1 VATLCL
7 LYVYG
12 KQLSTATACRSG
24 NRAPVDR
31 PAVRTH
37 PACIRTLEQ
46 RGSRHAIRPEQAH
59 MTLAADRVPF
69 LTKIAYGV
77 GAMAYGIK
85 DNGFSVFLLLYYNQV
100 VGLPAGL
107 VGSVIAVALIFDAM
121 IDPLIGVLSD
131 RTHTRWG
138 RRHPWLYAS
147 AIPIALT
154 WMLLWFPP
162 QGSTAT
168 VLGWLLVTA
177 VLARAAIATNEVPS
191 LAMAPELTLDY
202 HERTAVL
209 RYRYLFGWIAGL
221 AMLMLAYGVFLAPPI
236 GAMSGPKAAHGFQI
250 YGVFGAGVMAV
261 AVLVSAIGTHRRT
274 AKPPLKR
281 IEPQPVGTIVRE
293 MRATLSNRSFIIL
306 MIAGIFGYTTHGLG
320 FAISQYNL
328 NYVWQF
334 SSRQLLVYALAL
346 LIGMIVIFFIV
357 TPVARALGK
366 VRAAAMLT
374 LVSAL
379 FVCSTYTLRLLGLF
393 PEIGSPVLFPLFLL
407 LNTTGTAAGIGSLI
421 IGASM
426 MSDVVE
432 DSEAKTGRRE
442 EGLFF
447 AGALFMQKTATG
459 IGIFVVGLIL
469 AAAAFPEKA
478 KAGQVPIAIIDRL
491 TLLFVVATIGLSV
504 ITALAFLRFPFGETE
519 HNARLAKLAVASE
532 N

>member
-1 VATLCL
+1 V
-7 LYVYG
+7 
-12 KQLSTATACRSG
+12 
-24 NRAPVDR
+24 
-31 PAVRTH
+31 
-37 PACIRTLEQ
+37 
-46 RGSRHAIRPEQAH
+46 
-59 MTLAADRVPF
+59 TLAADRVPF
-69 LTKIAYGV
+69 PTKVAYGI

-121 IDPLIGVLSD
+121 VDPLIGVLSD

-147 AIPIALT
+147 AVPIALT

-162 QGSTAT
+162 SGSTAT
-168 VLGWLLVTA
+168 VLGWLLLTA

-191 LAMAPELTLDY
+191 LAMAPELTPDY

-209 RYRYLFGWIAGL
+209 RYRYLFGWLAGL
-221 AMLMLAYGVFLAPPI
+221 AILMLAYGVFLAPPI
-236 GAMSGPKAAHGFQI
+236 GAMAGPKAAHGYQV
-250 YGVFGAGVMAV
+250 YGIFGAGVMA
-261 AVLVSAIGTHRRT
+261 ATVLISALGTHRRT

-281 IEPQPVGTIVRE
+281 IAPQPVGEIARE
-293 MRATLSNRSFIIL
+293 MRTTLSNRAFIIL
-306 MIAGIFGYTTHGLG
+306 MIAGIFGYTTQGVG

-334 SSRQLLVYALAL
+334 SSGQLQIYALVLFA
-346 LIGMIVIFFIV
+346 GMIAIFFVI
-357 TPVARALGK
+357 TPIARALGK
-366 VRAAAMLT
+366 VRAAALLT
-374 LVSAL
+374 MVSAV
-379 FVCSTYTLRLLGLF
+379 FVCSTYTLRLMGLF
-393 PEIGSPVLFPLFLL
+393 PDIGSPMLLPLFLL

-447 AGALFMQKTATG
+447 SGALFMQKTATG
-459 IGIFVVGLIL
+459 IGIFVVGLLL
-469 AAAAFPEKA
+469 AAATFPERA
-478 KAGQVPIAIIDRL
+478 LAGQVPVAIIDRM
-491 TLLFVVATIGLSV
+491 TLLFIVTTIGLS
-504 ITALAFLRFPFGETE
+504 IATALAFLRFPFGEAE

>member
-1 VATLCL
+1 
-7 LYVYG
+7 
-12 KQLSTATACRSG
+12 
-24 NRAPVDR
+24 
-31 PAVRTH
+31 
-37 PACIRTLEQ
+37 
-46 RGSRHAIRPEQAH
+46 

-69 LTKIAYGV
+69 PTKIAYGI

-85 DNGFSVFLLLYYNQV
+85 DNGFSVFLLLFYNQV

-147 AIPIALT
+147 ALPIALT

-162 QGSTAT
+162 EGSQAT

-177 VLARAAIATNEVPS
+177 ILARAAIATNEVPS

-209 RYRYLFGWIAGL
+209 RYRYLFGWLSGL

-236 GAMSGPKAAHGFQI
+236 GAMSGPNARNGFQV
-250 YGVFGAGVMAV
+250 YGMFGAAVMAT
-261 AVLVSAIGTHRRT
+261 AVLISALGTHRRT

-281 IEPQPVGTIVRE
+281 IAPQPVGTIVRE
-293 MRATLSNRSFIIL
+293 MRATLSNRAFIIL
-306 MIAGIFGYTTHGLG
+306 MIAGIFGYTTQGVG

-334 SSRQLLVYALAL
+334 TSGQLQLYALVL
-346 LIGMIVIFFIV
+346 FVGMVGIFFAV
-357 TPVARALGK
+357 TPIARAIGK
-366 VRAAAMLT
+366 VRAAAALT
-374 LVSAL
+374 LVAAG
-379 FVCSTYTLRLLGLF
+379 FVCSTYTLRLFGLF
-393 PEIGSPVLFPLFLL
+393 PEAGSPALLPLFLL
-407 LNTTGTAAGIGSLI
+407 LNTIGTVAGVGSLI

-447 AGALFMQKTATG
+447 SGALFMQKTATG
-459 IGIFVVGLIL
+459 IGIFVVGLLL

-478 KAGQVPIAIIDRL
+478 QVGQVPGPIIDRL
-491 TLLFVVATIGLSV
+491 TLLFVVTTIVLSIV
-504 ITALAFLRFPFGETE
+504 TALAFLRFPFGEAE

>member
-1 VATLCL
+1 V
-7 LYVYG
+7 
-12 KQLSTATACRSG
+12 
-24 NRAPVDR
+24 
-31 PAVRTH
+31 
-37 PACIRTLEQ
+37 
-46 RGSRHAIRPEQAH
+46 
-59 MTLAADRVPF
+59 TLATDRVPF
-69 LTKIAYGV
+69 PTKIAYGI

-85 DNGFSVFLLLYYNQV
+85 DNGFSVFLLLFYNQV

-162 QGSTAT
+162 QGSQAL

-177 VLARAAIATNEVPS
+177 ILARAAIATNEVPS

-236 GAMSGPKAAHGFQI
+236 GALTGPNAANGYQA
-250 YGVFGAGVMAV
+250 YGIFGAGVMAL
-261 AVLVSAIGTHRRT
+261 AVLVSALGTHRRS
-274 AKPPLKR
+274 ARPPVKR
-281 IEPQPVGTIVRE
+281 IVPQPVATIARE
-293 MRATLSNRSFIIL
+293 MHATLSNRAFIIL
-306 MIAGIFGYTTHGLG
+306 MIAGIFGYTTQGVG

-328 NYVWQF
+328 NYVWQLT
-334 SSRQLLVYALAL
+334 SGELQIYALAL
-346 LIGMIVIFFIV
+346 LAGMVAVFFVVAPV
-357 TPVARALGK
+357 TRALGK
-366 VRAAAMLT
+366 VRAAAALT
-374 LVSAL
+374 MIAGG

-393 PEIGSPVLFPLFLL
+393 PEPGSPLLFPLFLL
-407 LNTTGTAAGIGSLI
+407 LNTIGTAAGIGSLI

-459 IGIFVVGLIL
+459 IGIFVVGLLL
-469 AAAAFPEKA
+469 AAAHFPERA
-478 KAGQVPIAIIDRL
+478 QVGRVPVEIIDRL
-491 TLLFVVATIGLSV
+491 TLLFVVATIVLSV
-504 ITALAFLRFPFGETE
+504 ITALTFLRFPFGEAE
-519 HNARLAKLAVASE
+519 HNARVSARAT
-532 N
+532 

>member
-1 VATLCL
+1 
-7 LYVYG
+7 
-12 KQLSTATACRSG
+12 
-24 NRAPVDR
+24 
-31 PAVRTH
+31 
-37 PACIRTLEQ
+37 
-46 RGSRHAIRPEQAH
+46 
-59 MTLAADRVPF
+59 MTLAADRVPL
-69 LTKIAYGV
+69 LTKIAYGI

-100 VGLPAGL
+100 VGLPAQL

-147 AIPIALT
+147 ALPIALT

-162 QGSTAT
+162 EGSTAA
-168 VLGWLLVTA
+168 VLGWLLITA
-177 VLARAAIATNEVPS
+177 ILARAAIATNEVPS

-209 RYRYLFGWIAGL
+209 RYRYLFGWLAGL

-236 GAMSGPKAAHGFQI
+236 GAMSGPNAANGFQA
-250 YGVFGAGVMAV
+250 YGLFGAGVMAL
-261 AVLVSAIGTHRRT
+261 AVLVSALGTHRRT

-281 IEPQPVGTIVRE
+281 IEPQPVGMIVRD
-293 MRATLSNRSFIIL
+293 MRTTLSNRAFIVL
-306 MIAGIFGYTTHGLG
+306 MIAGIFSYTTQGVG

-334 SSRQLLVYALAL
+334 SSGQLQIYALVLFA
-346 LIGMIVIFFIV
+346 GMIAIFFAV
-357 TPVARALGK
+357 TPIARAMGK

-374 LVSAL
+374 MVSAL
-379 FVCSTYTLRLLGLF
+379 FVCSTYGLRLLGLF
-393 PEIGSPVLFPLFLL
+393 PDVGSPWLLPVFLL

-459 IGIFVVGLIL
+459 IGIFVVGLLL

-478 KAGQVPIAIIDRL
+478 LAGQVPDAIIDRM
-491 TLLFVVATIGLSV
+491 TLLFILTTIGLSV
-504 ITALAFLRFPFGETE
+504 VTAVVFFRFPFGEAE
-519 HNARLAKLAVASE
+519 HNARLAKLAVAE
-532 N
+532 VKKG